1 MKKELN
7 EGKEIKILTSN
18 KLLTR
23 LAVLLAYKKYG
34 NHSCKLKI
42 EISKKCIYF
51 IKKKAKSLK
60 NSTTI

>member
-51 IKKKAKSLK
+51 IKKKQ
-60 NSTTI
+60 NH